1 MNIIQCQF
9 CKKPFQS
16 IGRKICPAC
25 LDQIDRDFVTVRDYI
40 YEHKHTDIDT
50 VVEDTEVSKQII
62 LHLLKEGRL
71 TLGDE
76 SENTGLLHCEVC
88 RKPISSGRMCKDCQ
102 DKVKSKMQKNIES
115 HSHSASRSDSAN
127 FKGSAKLKS

>member
-1 MNIIQCQF
+1 MNIMQCQF

-25 LDQIDRDFVTVRDYI
+25 LEQIDRDFIKVRDYI
-40 YEHKHTDIDT
+40 YEHRRADIDT
-50 VVEDTEVSKQII
+50 VAEDTEVNKQII

-71 TLGDE
+71 TLGDD
-76 SENTGLLHCEVC
+76 SEPTGLLHCEVC
-88 RKPISSGRMCKDCQ
+88 RKPINSGRMCKDCQ
-102 DKVKSKMQKNIES
+102 DKVKSKMQQNIAS
-115 HSHSASRSDSAN
+115 HHSTSRNDSAN

>member
-1 MNIIQCQF
+1 MNIMQCQF

-16 IGRKICPAC
+16 IGRRICPDC
-25 LDQIDRDFVTVRDYI
+25 LEQVDRGFVTVRDYL
-40 YEHKHTDIDT
+40 YDHKHADIDT
-50 VVEDTEVSKQII
+50 VCEDTGVSKHII

-76 SENTGLLHCEVC
+76 SDGAGVLFCEMC
-88 RKPISSGRMCKDCQ
+88 KKPISSGRLCSSCKD
-102 DKVKSKMQKNIES
+102 KVTGTMQKNIES
-115 HSHSASRSDSAN
+115 HHGSQGKDTRN